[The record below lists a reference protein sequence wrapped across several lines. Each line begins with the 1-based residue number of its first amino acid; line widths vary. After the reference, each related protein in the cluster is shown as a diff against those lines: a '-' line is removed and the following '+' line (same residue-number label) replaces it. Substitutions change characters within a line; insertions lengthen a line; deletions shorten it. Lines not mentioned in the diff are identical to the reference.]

1 MASRMASICNHYM
14 AGCTKSSPKI
24 LRPKNSEKEKNAP
37 GKAQKGQNR
46 VRFGCWRE
54 VQPVWTGVETRKP
67 NQNEPKIHATHAKR
81 KPAKTQCFRR
91 FCGRGRRTWSRL
103 PARVLLPGGERP
115 APTGAG
121 AETGAAAPPAR
132 TAPSARGF
140 GVDVGTLYRDRGR
153 AGVVQF
159 LPQVPGRAVLFWCC
173 ERLWQQFFKF
183 FTHSASFENPTPL
196 LGGFCCW
203 KAPGGTH
210 SGPRG

>member
-1 MASRMASICNHYM
+1 MISTCEPYRQREQKRCEKFCGSKEQKAPGLAKKGETGCSLGAGGGGSGWKRMRADGKTRSL
-14 AGCTKSSPKI
+14 KQ
-24 LRPKNSEKEKNAP
+24 NAP
-37 GKAQKGQNR
+37 N
-46 VRFGCWRE
+46 
-54 VQPVWTGVETRKP
+54 
-67 NQNEPKIHATHAKR
+67 NHAIQEKR
-81 KPAKTQCFRR
+81 KPEKTQCFRR

>member
-1 MASRMASICNHYM
+1 MR
-14 AGCTKSSPKI
+14 KI
-24 LRPKNSEKEKNAP
+24 LRAKRAKSTRFSPKKAKP
-37 GKAQKGQNR
+37 GAFWVLERIGTVGDGYNQM
-46 VRFGCWRE
+46 
-54 VQPVWTGVETRKP
+54 RKP
-67 NQNEPKIHATHAKR
+67 SVRTRVNTIAMQHMQKENRR
-81 KPAKTQCFRR
+81 KPSVFAGKDL
-91 FCGRGRRTWSRL
+91 SYL

-115 APTGAG
+115 APTEAG
-121 AETGAAAPPAR
+121 AKAGAAAPPAR

-140 GVDVGTLYRDRGR
+140 GVDVGTHQRELGR
-153 AGVVQF
+153 AGVAQF
-159 LPQVPGRAVLFWCC
+159 LPQVPGRVVLFWCC

>member
-1 MASRMASICNHYM
+1 MISTCEPYRQSEQKRCEKFC
-14 AGCTKSSPKI
+14 GPKEQ
-24 LRPKNSEKEKNAP
+24 KAP
-37 GKAQKGQNR
+37 GLAKKGET
-46 VRFGCWRE
+46 GCFLGAGGDENGWGR
-54 VQPVWTGVETRKP
+54 VQPDEKTQCP
-67 NQNEPKIHATHAKR
+67 NQSEHHSRATQAKR

-91 FCGRGRRTWSRL
+91 FLAGAEGLGSSAGSGAAPRWG
-103 PARVLLPGGERP
+103 A

-121 AETGAAAPPAR
+121 AKAGAVACVPPAR

-140 GVDVGTLYRDRGR
+140 GVDVGTLYRERGR
-153 AGVVQF
+153 AGVAQF
-159 LPQVPGRAVLFWCC
+159 LPQVPGRVVLFWCC

>member
-1 MASRMASICNHYM
+1 MR
-14 AGCTKSSPKI
+14 KI
-24 LRPKNSEKEKNAP
+24 LRVKRAKRTRFSPKKAKP
-37 GKAQKGQNR
+37 GAFWMLEGMGTVGDGYNQM
-46 VRFGCWRE
+46 
-54 VQPVWTGVETRKP
+54 RKP
-67 NQNEPKIHATHAKR
+67 GVRTNVNHRTMQHK
-81 KPAKTQCFRR
+81 KTGENPVFSPVLWQ
-91 FCGRGRRTWSRL
+91 GQKDLSRL
-103 PARVLLPGGERP
+103 PPRVLLPGGERP

-121 AETGAAAPPAR
+121 AKAGAAAPPAR

-140 GVDVGTLYRDRGR
+140 AVDVGTHHRDRGR
-153 AGVVQF
+153 AGVAQF

-183 FTHSASFENPTPL
+183 FTRSASFENPTSL

>member
-1 MASRMASICNHYM
+1 M
-14 AGCTKSSPKI
+14 
-24 LRPKNSEKEKNAP
+24 NSTCEPCRQSEQKRCEKFCGSKEQNAP
-37 GKAQKGQNR
+37 GLAKKGETGCSLGAGGGGSGWKRMRTDGKTRSLKQNA
-46 VRFGCWRE
+46 
-54 VQPVWTGVETRKP
+54 P
-67 NQNEPKIHATHAKR
+67 NNHAIQEKR
-81 KPAKTQCFRR
+81 KPEKTQCFRR

-210 SGPRG
+210 SGPRR